1 MKLKSYGTLYNLLDN
16 LLTSKITT
24 SDADA
29 DQISFIIS
37 LMHGYNKNDLF
48 DERTDII
55 VKKGKYWK
63 NKTLTKASKIIKKKS
78 KKRNKKFLPKKLL
91 RRYFRRTKKYFN
103 KCNEP
108 IQ

>member
-48 DERTDII
+48 DERTDI

-78 KKRNKKFLPKKLL
+78 KKRNKKFLRKKLL